1 MIYIQNGKVLNT
13 LVIKLNYRLNKCYIR
28 FQNLK
33 LITRFIMKFKNIF
46 FILAFILI
54 MPNSFSQISKDQKV
68 LAQIR
73 TEGFLNTQAM
83 SMLEE
88 LTEVYGHRLTGSRE
102 YLAAATFMS
111 NKMKSLGLDNVHF
124 ENYCD
129 NCRGWSMKSF
139 NVEMTAPNFMHIN
152 AYPLA
157 MSKSSSGIVEGE
169 VVHIN
174 SFRNMDAVRQQ
185 YGGKLNGKV
194 VLIGEEPR
202 QMPLNEKVSK
212 RYSED
217 ELDKME
223 DKLVPKTKQTP
234 LPDLFKGW
242 ETSDVYDKEFLEFL
256 EAEGAL
262 AVLKSRS
269 ILLGILH
276 PDGTYY
282 YQDGALKPL
291 PYFTIMPEH
300 FGRLARMIKLGTTPK
315 IRLNLETEFYNEPGN
330 NVNIIGEITGADPK
344 LKSETIL
351 IGAHFDSWHS
361 GTGATDNGAN
371 SVVLVEA
378 LRILKA
384 IGYKPKRTLRMGL
397 WGGEEQAFLGS
408 AAYARQHFGE
418 LNEKPNKA
426 SKKISVYLNLDN
438 GAGAIRGMY
447 LQKNEMARPVFE
459 NVFKPIASLSEG
471 ALTIENTLSTDHE
484 TFDHYNIPAFQFI
497 QDELAYGN
505 VTHHTQLDVLEYV
518 PEQDI
523 MKNAVIL
530 AWTIYK
536 LSENELMVPRKVNE

>member
-1 MIYIQNGKVLNT
+1 
-13 LVIKLNYRLNKCYIR
+13 
-28 FQNLK
+28 
-33 LITRFIMKFKNIF
+33 MKFKNT
-46 FILAFILI
+46 LFILI
-54 MPNSFSQISKDQKV
+54 FIGIIANGYSQTNNDEKV

-102 YLAAATFMS
+102 YFAAATWIS
-111 NKMKSLGLDNVHF
+111 NKMKTLGLQNVHF

-139 NVEMTAPNFMHIN
+139 NVEMTSPNFMNIN

-157 MSKSSSGIVEGE
+157 MAKSSNGIVEGE
-169 VVHIN
+169 VVHIK
-174 SFRNMDAVRQQ
+174 SFRSMDAIRKQ
-185 YGGKLNGKV
+185 YAGKLNGKV
-194 VLIGEEPR
+194 ILLGSEPTR
-202 QMPLNEKVSK
+202 KSLTEDVSK
-212 RYSED
+212 RYTQE

-223 DKLVPKTKQTP
+223 DKLVPQTKQTP

-242 ETSDVYDKEFLEFL
+242 ETSDVYDKEFLEFV

-282 YQDGALKPL
+282 YQEGVLKPL
-291 PYFTIMPEH
+291 PYFAIMPEH
-300 FGRLARMIKLGTTPK
+300 FGRLARMIKLGVIPK
-315 IRLNLETEFYNEPGN
+315 VRLNLETEFYNEPEN
-330 NVNIIGEITGADPK
+330 NVNIIGEITGTDSK

-384 IGYKPKRTLRMGL
+384 IGYQPKRTLKMGL

-408 AAYARQHFGE
+408 AAYARQHFGG
-418 LNEKPNKA
+418 LLEKPNNA
-426 SKKISVYLNLDN
+426 SKKISAYLNLDN
-438 GAGAIRGMY
+438 GAGAIRGLY
-447 LQKNEMARPVFE
+447 LQKNELARPVFE
-459 NVFKPIASLSEG
+459 NVFEPIANLSEG

-497 QDELAYGN
+497 QDELAYHN

-518 PEQDI
+518 PEEDI

-536 LSENELMVPRKVNE
+536 LSENEAMVPRKTKN